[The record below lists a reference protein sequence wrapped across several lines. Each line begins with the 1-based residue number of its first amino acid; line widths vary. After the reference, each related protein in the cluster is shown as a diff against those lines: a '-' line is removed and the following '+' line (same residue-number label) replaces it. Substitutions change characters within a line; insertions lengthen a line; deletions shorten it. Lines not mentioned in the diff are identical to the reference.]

1 MSLRADY
8 SGARL
13 RRLPIPR
20 EITETPILIV
30 CAAVVGIFIWL
41 GADEAGY
48 PLTVWYPAALLI
60 LALLGA
66 WELYVDL
73 GGVDSLILPAPHAV
87 AAAMY
92 DDRGLLWSNFLV
104 TAATRIPSSTSSWR
118 RWGRSPWP
126 P

>member
-1 MSLRADY
+1 MSAVAAIDWLAPLRP
-8 SGARL
+8 GR
-13 RRLPIPR
+13 
-20 EITETPILIV
+20 
-30 CAAVVGIFIWL
+30 
-41 GADEAGY
+41 
-48 PLTVWYPAALLI
+48 AALLI

-104 TAATRIPSSTSSWR
+104 TAEEVMLGILVAAVAAMLLATAMHFFVNVRGAVYPLLI
-118 RWGRSPWP
+118 
-126 P
+126 